1 MDHNENGV
9 ALATE
14 HGITNNVEYSEE
26 MIDILSDECIRIFRP
41 LIRDD
46 GLRLRVLADAFA
58 KEQVRCHRGDV
69 FSCLREGEE
78 IAGNRVSFRLVEKY
92 PYLYG
97 NVEIDDSEDCTDD
110 QFDDICD
117 EEYPDQEDSGF
128 EDPFDEFCE
137 SEFCDGCCEGCPI
150 ACACIPVFILDGIE
164 FRVVLLERDADA

>member
-1 MDHNENGV
+1 MKYNRTADAVEPGHENV
-9 ALATE
+9 Q
-14 HGITNNVEYSEE
+14 YSEE
-26 MIDILSDECIRIFRP
+26 MIDILSDECVRIFRP

-46 GLRLRVLADAFA
+46 GLRMRVLADAFA
-58 KEQVRCHRGDV
+58 KEQVRCHKGDV

-92 PYLYG
+92 PFLYG

-117 EEYPDQEDSGF
+117 EEYSDQEDSGF
-128 EDPFDEFCE
+128 EDPFDEFC
-137 SEFCDGCCEGCPI
+137 DGCCEDCPI

-164 FRVVLLERDADA
+164 FRVVLLERDTDD